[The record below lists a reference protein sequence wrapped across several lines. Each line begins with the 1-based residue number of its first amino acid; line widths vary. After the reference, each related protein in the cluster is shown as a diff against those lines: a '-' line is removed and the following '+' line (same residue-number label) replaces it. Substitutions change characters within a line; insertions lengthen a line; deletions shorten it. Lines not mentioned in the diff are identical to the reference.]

1 MPPKPLVDFSQ
12 IDLNRIE
19 DDIEGIRKFNQQ
31 RFEMEMLSGIIKYD
45 PANASVVAF
54 HDAAMTE
61 FWVRG
66 HIPGRPLMPG
76 VLICE
81 CAAQACSY
89 FYGRSAN
96 PDQKGRFMGFA
107 GLEGVR
113 FRGQVLPGDRLI
125 IVAKMREAK
134 SRISAFDCQGF
145 VNGRMVFEG
154 TIHGI
159 II

>member
-1 MPPKPLVDFSQ
+1 MPPKPLVDLSQ
-12 IDLNRIE
+12 IDLSRVE

-45 PANASVVAF
+45 LAGGYVVAF
-54 HDAAMTE
+54 RDTSPQD

-96 PDQKGRFMGFA
+96 PAAQGRFMGFA
-107 GLEGVR
+107 GLDAVR
-113 FRGQVLPGDRLI
+113 FRGQVLPGDRLVM
-125 IVAKMREAK
+125 VAKIREFK
-134 SRISAFDCQGF
+134 SRMSVFDCQGF
-145 VNGRMVFEG
+145 VQGHMVFDG
-154 TIHGI
+154 AITGI
-159 II
+159 IL

>member
-1 MPPKPLVDFSQ
+1 MPPKPLVDFSP
-12 IDLNRIE
+12 IDLNHIE

-45 PANASVVAF
+45 PPGGYVVAF
-54 HDAAMTE
+54 RDASTQD

-76 VLICE
+76 MLICE

-89 FYGRSAN
+89 FYGRAAS
-96 PDQKGRFMGFA
+96 PGPQGRFMGFA

-125 IVAKMREAK
+125 MVAKLREVK
-134 SRISAFDCQGF
+134 SRISSFDCQGF
-145 VNGRMVFEG
+145 VKGRMVFEG
-154 TIHGI
+154 TINGI